1 MNIAVTG
8 EGVTDYGQQV
18 FGEDKWE
25 EGPVQVYLKR
35 IADNYKINVNINPID
50 RRDVERVRLQGRS
63 IRGLSG
69 KSVPA
74 RKFKVLCKEK
84 GYSYGVYYCDADR
97 ESGMKNSDEK
107 AIINRYEEVYSEVKE
122 GLDSVN
128 KHYIPMISCRII
140 ENWILADKAAIREL
154 YGKTNVDYNVNKVEN
169 LWGDKRNLQ
178 SNYPKCIIERLH
190 NASVKKSIKGKSNR
204 EIYVNIAQ
212 IQNLQEVEHNCK
224 ISFKKLKEDYET
236 LLEYDNH
243 KIIK

>member
-140 ENWILADKAAIREL
+140 EN
-154 YGKTNVDYNVNKVEN
+154 
-169 LWGDKRNLQ
+169 
-178 SNYPKCIIERLH
+178 
-190 NASVKKSIKGKSNR
+190 
-204 EIYVNIAQ
+204 
-212 IQNLQEVEHNCK
+212 
-224 ISFKKLKEDYET
+224 
-236 LLEYDNH
+236 
-243 KIIK
+243 

>member
-169 LWGDKRNLQ
+169 LWGDKRNPQ

-212 IQNLQEVEHNCK
+212 IQNLQEVEHNLSL
-224 ISFKKLKEDYET
+224 I
-236 LLEYDNH
+236 H
-243 KIIK
+243 I